1 MAEKKCEKTFKK
13 SKSIENNLISHPE
26 RSVCNMND
34 TKEDIIEQAY
44 KLFLNKSY
52 EAVSISDISNAIGRT
67 KGALYHHFLNKE
79 ELFKA
84 VIDKY
89 LSVISL
95 RDIKED
101 ITLAEFIDLNVEY
114 VKRIVN
120 TICIDDLPFVPVN
133 YMSLLI
139 DALRHYPGYAEEKEN
154 FFTSEINKLKVI
166 LDQAIMKNEIR
177 GDIDTYVV
185 ALNFFSISVGIAA
198 DMFRQNSPD
207 QAIDAFQA
215 QMIGLYKLLKK

>member
-1 MAEKKCEKTFKK
+1 M
-13 SKSIENNLISHPE
+13 S
-26 RSVCNMND
+26 D
-34 TKEDIIEQAY
+34 TREHIIDQAY
-44 KLFLNKSY
+44 KLFLHKSY
-52 EAVSISDISNAIGRT
+52 EAVSISDISRAIGFT

-95 RDIKED
+95 RDVTVS
-101 ITLAEFIDLNVEY
+101 ITLAEFIEANIDY
-114 VKRIVN
+114 VKRIVY
-120 TICIDDLPFVPVN
+120 TICVDDLPFIPVN

-139 DALRHYPGYAEEKEN
+139 DALRHYPGFAEEKER
-154 FFTSEINKLKVI
+154 FFTGEIKKLKII
-166 LDQAIMKNEIR
+166 LDQAVERGEIR
-177 GDIDTYVV
+177 KDINTYVV

-207 QAIDAFQA
+207 QAIEAFQA
-215 QMIGLYKLLKK
+215 QMYGLYNLLKSQSTS

>member
-1 MAEKKCEKTFKK
+1 M
-13 SKSIENNLISHPE
+13 S
-26 RSVCNMND
+26 D
-34 TKEDIIEQAY
+34 TKEYIIDESY
-44 KLFLNKSY
+44 KLFLHKSY
-52 EAVSISDISNAIGRT
+52 EAVSISDISQAIGLT

-95 RDIKED
+95 RDVKED
-101 ITLAEFIDLNVEY
+101 ITLAEFIELNIDY
-114 VKRIVN
+114 VKRIVY

-139 DALRHYPGYAEEKEN
+139 DALRHYPGYAEEKES
-154 FFTSEINKLKVI
+154 FFTYEIDKLKNI
-166 LDQAIMKNEIR
+166 LDNAVKNGEIR
-177 GDIDTYVV
+177 ADIDTNVV

-198 DMFRQNSPD
+198 DMFRQNSPK
-207 QAIDAFQA
+207 QAIEAFHA
-215 QMIGLYKLLKK
+215 QMVGLYKLLKI